1 MVVCV
6 LSGCLAHRRIRWV
19 CWLVSQ
25 RGEVMLLRG
34 RPFPALETW
43 VSPPTTHEWST
54 WSSIFPA
61 MSLIQVQVR
70 SPRTIVYSYE
80 IFPFSTSGFIPTSLY
95 TSLCNNQNLVVFRA
109 TLVTVQLN
117 LKGSHSLLWSG
128 LGRTVS
134 QVQLLLGQQ
143 PTSSGTRYVQL
154 LLCIYN
160 LCHAFL

>member
-1 MVVCV
+1 
-6 LSGCLAHRRIRWV
+6 
-19 CWLVSQ
+19 
-25 RGEVMLLRG
+25 
-34 RPFPALETW
+34 
-43 VSPPTTHEWST
+43 
-54 WSSIFPA
+54 

-80 IFPFSTSGFIPTSLY
+80 IFPFSTFGFNLTSLT
-95 TSLCNNQNLVVFRA
+95 TSLCHNQNLVVFRA

-143 PTSSGTRYVQL
+143 PTANIIRDKVCTIFAMYLEFFSCFLYDGTL
-154 LLCIYN
+154 IICI
-160 LCHAFL
+160 